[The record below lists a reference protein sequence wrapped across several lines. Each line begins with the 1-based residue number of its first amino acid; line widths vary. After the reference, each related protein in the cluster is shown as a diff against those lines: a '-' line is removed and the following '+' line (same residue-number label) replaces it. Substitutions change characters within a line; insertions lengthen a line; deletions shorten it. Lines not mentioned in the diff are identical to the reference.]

1 MLNKLLF
8 ILFTLVTLNIATAQS
23 AKFWITDPSIK
34 GKLTLQHGW
43 VLSDTAAGGIKFS
56 GNVWIG
62 GSQLFLGN
70 GLIVRD
76 SAGFVILNKSII
88 TRQSPGGSPITA
100 WIQGNMI
107 ADTSISP
114 TKIKKGSITTAEIAP
129 ALRDSIFSSK
139 TTGVLDL
146 NIETVKTRLDKLFDS
161 KGNFKSTVF
170 GNTLSYDTSTAKVKI
185 DTNYYL
191 KARDSIRYLAGGID
205 TSVLLQKKDT
215 LRFTS
220 STSFLPRSDTVK
232 FLKFSDTVG
241 FVKKTDS
248 TYWRKS
254 QIDTATLLRKA
265 DTTRYW
271 ARANYNP
278 NLFYNT
284 NNLDTS
290 NLAKKSELSGSIDS
304 TSWWN
309 KINHPTSRYWNFNN
323 KDTNRYYSVRNLDT
337 SKIWNIGK
345 NPPSAYWNTTTF
357 DTTNYWSIK
366 RQDTTKYW
374 TKARLDTNKYW
385 NKFLYD
391 PTKYFSSRQGDGT
404 NSIYLDTTTLLK
416 RNQSDIYW
424 SRIDSATKLD
434 TAKLTHTADS
444 SYWRKTNLDTNKY
457 ISVND
462 VDTTVIKFNS
472 NKITIKDYTID
483 PKKIDSSKIGTGL
496 TYNTGTGKI
505 ELSRTDTSMTK
516 VVGKNILP
524 KFSTTISWQCYFAF
538 GGTQVT
544 TTLTRFPDPYFS
556 IVDNFGYGMPFGGHI
571 TFISWDN
578 PGSNPNSPGAV
589 TYVTDHNI
597 SFNKGDYL
605 NLYYDNL
612 NDDKFLWLRKNNA
625 DIGYEIACD
634 INPGIIT
641 FTIGIVYDEPF

>member
-34 GKLTLQHGW
+34 GKLTLQNGW
-43 VLSDTAAGGIKFS
+43 TLYDTTAGGVKFS

-70 GLIVRD
+70 GFILRD

-88 TRQSPGGSPITA
+88 TRQSPGGSAIIP

-215 LRFTS
+215 IRFTS
-220 STSFLPRSDTVK
+220 GTTFLPRSDTVK
-232 FLKFSDTVG
+232 FLKFSDTTN
-241 FVKKTDS
+241 FIKKSDS
-248 TYWRKS
+248 TRYLTKTYL
-254 QIDTATLLRKA
+254 DTSTIVRKA

-271 ARANYNP
+271 SRANYNIAT
-278 NLFYNT
+278 FFRT
-284 NNLDTS
+284 SNLDTS

-304 TSWWN
+304 TAWWN
-309 KINHPTSRYWNFNN
+309 KINHPPSVYWNFNN

-337 SKIWNIGK
+337 SKVWNTGK
-345 NPPSAYWNTTTF
+345 NPVA
-357 DTTNYWSIK
+357 NYWTFSNK
-366 RQDTTKYW
+366 DSNNYW
-374 TKARLDTNKYW
+374 TKARLDTN
-385 NKFLYD
+385 L
-391 PTKYFSSRQGDGT
+391 YFSKTRLDTSKIWST
-404 NSIYLDTTTLLK
+404 NKYPVGRFWTDTNAYGGKYLDTVNLLK
-416 RNQSDIYW
+416 RNQTDVYW
-424 SRIDSATKLD
+424 SRIGGNQLD

-444 SYWRKTNLDTNKY
+444 SYWRKTNFDTSKY
-457 ISVND
+457 ISIND
-462 VDTTVIKFNS
+462 VDTNTIKFNS

-483 PKKIDSSKIGTGL
+483 PKKIDSSKIGIGL

-505 ELSRTDTSMTK
+505 EIARTDTSTTRLS
-516 VVGKNILP
+516 GKNIVP
-524 KFSTTISWQCYFAF
+524 KFSNVYTWQFVVSPFTANIDRY
-538 GGTQVT
+538 
-544 TTLTRFPDPYFS
+544 LTRAPDINFTYQDS
-556 IVDNFGYGMPFGGHI
+556 IGYGMPYQGHVVFMSYEDPEPKEV
-571 TFISWDN
+571 TSVNDDFNCFEFNASDFISVYYN
-578 PGSNPNSPGAV
+578 PTGFKFSIRVNRNEVAEIP
-589 TYVTDHNI
+589 
-597 SFNKGDYL
+597 L
-605 NLYYDNL
+605 NLTSPYN
-612 NDDKFLWLRKNNA
+612 
-625 DIGYEIACD
+625 
-634 INPGIIT
+634 GIIT
-641 FTIGIVYDEPF
+641 FSIGVIYDSLLPIPN